1 VSRRFRGVPAA
12 RQIDR
17 SFSARGWILGVGVAG
32 VVGAALYWITPFKPF
47 QALVL
52 AALAGGAGTLGELVM
67 RALKRDAGVA
77 SWGNASAVTGA
88 VGLLDRIAPLA
99 FAAPIFFHLTR
110 WYFRV

>member
-1 VSRRFRGVPAA
+1 
-12 RQIDR
+12 
-17 SFSARGWILGVGVAG
+17 
-32 VVGAALYWITPFKPF
+32 
-47 QALVL
+47 VL

-67 RALKRDAGVA
+67 RALKRDAGVT

-110 WYFRV
+110 WYFRA